1 MTLCSPNLASV
12 PDDALIFILSP
23 LGFFFA
29 RVLDLPMAHRFIAV
43 ALFALPVG
51 PALYYLAWNL
61 VDFLDIKLG
70 IA

>member
-1 MTLCSPNLASV
+1 
-12 PDDALIFILSP
+12 
-23 LGFFFA
+23 
-29 RVLDLPMAHRFIAV
+29 MAHRFIAV

-51 PALYYLAWNL
+51 LALYYLAWNL